1 MFCQAILLR
10 VTNHMH
16 HHIAICCRRVLC
28 ADVPSWACCESG
40 GEIPWDEAAYVKEN
54 EANTLGLQLYY
65 VVKIA
70 TLCLLSEYR
79 YTRMSHLLPFPVVD
93 LVSFQSKARAFHCL
107 AECEE

>member
-1 MFCQAILLR
+1 M
-10 VTNHMH
+10 
-16 HHIAICCRRVLC
+16 
-28 ADVPSWACCESG
+28 ADVPSWGCCESG

-79 YTRMSHLLPFPVVD
+79 YLRMSQQRFCFLFL
-93 LVSFQSKARAFHCL
+93 S
-107 AECEE
+107 